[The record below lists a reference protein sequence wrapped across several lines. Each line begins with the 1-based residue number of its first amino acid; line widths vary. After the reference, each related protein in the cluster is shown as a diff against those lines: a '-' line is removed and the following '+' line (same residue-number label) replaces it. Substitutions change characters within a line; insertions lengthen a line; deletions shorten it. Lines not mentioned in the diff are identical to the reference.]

1 MVCVQTD
8 LNENVMKNINLNH
21 CQHLESG
28 TTESVAKV
36 TDYVMFVIFSRPF
49 LFVFYCL
56 IFFVF
61 CSSLKSI
68 TLFEELIDR
77 IKDRTQII

>member
-1 MVCVQTD
+1 MLCVQTD
-8 LNENVMKNINLNH
+8 LNENVMKNRNLNH

-49 LFVFYCL
+49 LFAFSCL

-61 CSSLKSI
+61 CSSL
-68 TLFEELIDR
+68 
-77 IKDRTQII
+77 